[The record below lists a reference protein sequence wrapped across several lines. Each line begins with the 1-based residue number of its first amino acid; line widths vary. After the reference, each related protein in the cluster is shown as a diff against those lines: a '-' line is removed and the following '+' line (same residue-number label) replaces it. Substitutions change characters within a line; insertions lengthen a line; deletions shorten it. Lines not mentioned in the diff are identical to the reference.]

1 MDGVAVCAETDFP
14 SGESLETTQGRI
26 IAGFPCFPNTLW
38 SLAGVHIAG
47 TFHPVTTVN
56 LVTAMDA

>member
-26 IAGFPCFPNTLW
+26 IAGFPCFPNPLG
-38 SLAGVHIAG
+38 SLAYVDVAG
-47 TFHPVTTVN
+47 TIASVTVAPV
-56 LVTAMDA
+56 DA